1 MAAADVILN
10 VTEFKA
16 NCLQLF
22 KRLQSGKIKRI
33 TVTRRGTP
41 VASISSPSR
50 TGKKK
55 KFEDIYGCMRGTIQL
70 APDYDPFE
78 QVIEEPKDPFFG

>member
-1 MAAADVILN
+1 MADTELTVN

-16 NCLQLF
+16 NCLDLF
-22 KRLQSGKIKRI
+22 KRLEAGKIKRI
-33 TVTRRGTP
+33 TVTRRGLP
-41 VASISSPSR
+41 VASIAPPPLR
-50 TGKKK
+50 KKK
-55 KFEDIYGCMRGTIQL
+55 KFEDIYGCMRGTIQF